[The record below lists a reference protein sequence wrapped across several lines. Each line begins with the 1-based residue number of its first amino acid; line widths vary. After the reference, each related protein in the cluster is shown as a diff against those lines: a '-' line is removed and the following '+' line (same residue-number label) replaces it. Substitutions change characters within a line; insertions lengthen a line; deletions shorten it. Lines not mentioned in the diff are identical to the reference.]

1 MRDTENCVFLEGG
14 VPESWED
21 IHLRDL
27 FYAFRKA
34 KADRFYET
42 SIRSA
47 EKFIAYEDDLAA
59 NLQQLLVYLQNGE
72 IGQVISSSP
81 PSVTVLPKKTGFAP
95 SQQKTHVHWSS
106 FARERQSWS
115 KGSQI
120 PEFRFVGDFSVDHHI
135 LSALWINLIGHKF
148 DAALGKSAIAS
159 RLRRYQGQGQ
169 HSLGEYHLDAIGS
182 FEPYYGP
189 YKDWRDGGLKAL
201 KDALND
207 ERDVA
212 AITLDVTDFYH
223 SIDPTFAIHSKFLEE
238 NRICLDAWETEF
250 TEAILSLIANWRGTC
265 EDLMKR
271 VGCSEGKKSSTGFPI
286 GLSVSRLL
294 SNVFL
299 HSLDR
304 EFERN
309 LSPIYYSR
317 YVDDIFLVISD
328 HSKFKDQID
337 LVRFISEKVPSIE
350 IEADSQSLIYKNPP
364 WGGQSKIRFGSEK
377 QKVFFLSGAAG
388 LDLLANISEQI
399 KSVSSER
406 RLMPSVDDIDRLSS
420 AKVLASGSSPSDE
433 VDALRKADGLTLRRL
448 GWSILLRSLSVL
460 ARDLNPDDWVDARK
474 NVYRFAYDHVIRADK
489 ILEYLDKIPWL
500 FSIAISV
507 QDYPQARDILFR
519 TRESLSHIRDASG
532 ENLRVNGCQG
542 KNVSNLI
549 WEETGEAITKFFR
562 EALIRSYENL
572 FQDTN
577 RKSLRAI
584 MNDLDLSPEELEEKA
599 LCAISFDWGRVP
611 YRYAQETH
619 VRRAAKPDEE
629 IIYSLY
635 PRTPDLEEFME
646 KRDPIWRVRLDR
658 NRPEVGSKDNPESLL
673 SYLFP
678 TRPYLA
684 EEVALAT
691 AKQCVF
697 EEQLTAARNWSRY
710 VRALRGIWTK
720 PDELADLPVHQ
731 DKGLPS
737 SVSPNNGH
745 STLGAGGSVNLGG
758 EVDDKPIL
766 LGVSSFATP
775 LETWNIGANGSN
787 DLSPTRYNAIRRL
800 VNQAI
805 TTNPRPDYLILPE
818 LALPERWIGT
828 VSQLLRQSGISLIA
842 GVDYSYPSKNEI
854 YSSAVLA
861 LRDDRL
867 GYPSTIQVRQPK
879 CVPAPHE
886 DQELRQ
892 TFGRSWSKFDF
903 APKPIYEHFGFHFNV
918 LVCSELSNIEYRKH
932 AQGKVDSLFVLSWN
946 QDLET
951 FSALTESSALDI
963 HCYVSLCNNRT
974 FGDSRVR
981 APMKNSWERDIC
993 RLRGGLNDH
1002 LAVVKIDVA
1011 ALRRHQ
1017 SKATPWPK
1025 GDDKF
1030 KPVPE
1035 GFQISDKRRV
1045 IPA

>member
-1 MRDTENCVFLEGG
+1 ML
-14 VPESWED
+14 ESWED

-42 SIRSA
+42 SLRVA
-47 EKFIAYEDDLAA
+47 EKFISYEEDLAE
-59 NLQQLLVYLQNGE
+59 NLQDLLIHLQRGD
-72 IGQVISSSP
+72 IGGVISSAP
-81 PSVTVLPKKTGFAP
+81 PTVTVLPKKANFTKKEQRA
-95 SQQKTHVHWSS
+95 HVHWSR
-106 FARERQSWS
+106 FDRERQRWP
-115 KGSQI
+115 KGSLT
-120 PEFRFVGDFSVDHHI
+120 PEFRFVGDFSVNHHI
-135 LSALWINLIGHKF
+135 LSALWINLVGHKF
-148 DAALGKSAIAS
+148 DATLGPSAIAS
-159 RLRRYQGQGQ
+159 RLRRYKAKGDRE
-169 HSLGEYHLDAIGS
+169 LGDYHLHAIGS

-201 KDALND
+201 EVALGDN
-207 ERDVA
+207 RDVA
-212 AITLDVTDFYH
+212 AITLDVSNFYH
-223 SIDPTFAIHSKFLEE
+223 SIDPTFAINPKFLEDTGISL
-238 NRICLDAWETEF
+238 NPWEMEF
-250 TEAILSLIANWRGTC
+250 TKAILKIIESWRIACVSLM
-265 EDLMKR
+265 EQ
-271 VGCSEGKKSSTGFPI
+271 VGCSDHNEQNIGLPI
-286 GLSVSRLL
+286 GISVSRLL

-299 HSLDR
+299 YSLDR

-328 HSKFKDQID
+328 HSQFQDQGD
-337 LVRFISEKVPSIE
+337 LTNFIAEKVPSIS
-350 IEADSQSLIYKNPP
+350 IESDDLSLAYENPP
-364 WGGQSKIRFGSEK
+364 WGGLSKIRFGSEK

-420 AKVLASGSSPSDE
+420 AKVLASGNSPSDE

-460 ARDLNPDDWVDARK
+460 ARDLDPEDWSDARK
-474 NVYRFAYDHVIRADK
+474 NVYRFANDHVIRADK

-507 QDYPQARDILFR
+507 QDYPQARDILYK
-519 TRESLSHIRDASG
+519 TRQSLRQIKDASG
-532 ENLRVNGCQG
+532 DQICVNGCKG
-542 KNVSNLI
+542 ESEGIRI
-549 WEETGEAITKFFR
+549 WEETDAAITRFFR
-562 EALIRSYENL
+562 EALIRSYENI
-572 FQDTN
+572 FQDTSK
-577 RKSLRAI
+577 KSLTAI
-584 MNDLDLSPEELEEKA
+584 LKDLELSPDELEQIS
-599 LCAISFDWGRVP
+599 LNAIASDWGRVP
-611 YRYAQETH
+611 YKYAQETH
-619 VRRAAKPDEE
+619 IRRSTTPGEE
-629 IIYSLY
+629 ILHNLYSRLS
-635 PRTPDLEEFME
+635 DLNEFLGE
-646 KRDPIWRVRLDR
+646 RESIWKVRLDGA
-658 NRPEVGSKDNPESLL
+658 RPKIDSHANPESLL
-673 SYLFP
+673 PYLFP

-691 AKQCVF
+691 PHKCVF
-697 EEQLTAARNWSRY
+697 EDRLLAARNWSRY

-720 PDELADLPVHQ
+720 PDDLTDLPIHSPANPI
-731 DKGLPS
+731 DKQSNEATKS
-737 SVSPNNGH
+737 SFD
-745 STLGAGGSVNLGG
+745 AGTSVDLGG
-758 EVDDKPIL
+758 APIDRPIRI
-766 LGVSSFATP
+766 GVSSFATS
-775 LETWNIGANGSN
+775 LSTWNRGANGNN
-787 DLSPTRYNAIRRL
+787 DVSPKRYNAIRGI

-805 TTNPRPDYLILPE
+805 KTSPRPDYLMLPE
-818 LALPERWIGT
+818 LALPERWIRT

-842 GVDYSYPSKNEI
+842 GVDYSYPSGDRI

-886 DQELRQ
+886 DQELQQ
-892 TFGRSWSKFDF
+892 TFGRYWSDF
-903 APKPIYEHFGFHFNV
+903 TFFPKPIYEHFGFHFNV
-918 LVCSELSNIEYRKH
+918 LICSELSNIEYRKA
-932 AQGKVDSLFVLSWN
+932 AQGKIDSLFVLSWN

-1002 LAVVKIDVA
+1002 LAVVEIDIV

-1017 SKATPWPK
+1017 SKATSWPQ
-1025 GDDKF
+1025 GNDKF

-1035 GFQISDKRRV
+1035 GFRMCERRKIS
-1045 IPA
+1045 PA